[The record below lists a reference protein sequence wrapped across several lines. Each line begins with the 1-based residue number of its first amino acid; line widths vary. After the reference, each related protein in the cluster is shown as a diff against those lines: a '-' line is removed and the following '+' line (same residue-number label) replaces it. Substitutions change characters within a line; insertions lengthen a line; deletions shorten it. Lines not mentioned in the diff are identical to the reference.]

1 MPQQTGSRGR
11 IEDHGHFLRR
21 HFPGAQAA
29 QCPPCRLLANSRWRL
44 ELTEFASGGK
54 PVITLHTASLRGNRR
69 HRQSHRASLIVPD
82 KTMAVGIEDV
92 RLRAT
97 VLPTFRIGDAAVV

>member
-1 MPQQTGSRGR
+1 MSQQTGSRGR
-11 IEDHGHFLRR
+11 IEDYGHFLRR
-21 HFPGAQAA
+21 HLSGTQTA
-29 QCPPCRLLANSRWRL
+29 QCPPCRLLANGRWRL
-44 ELTEFASGGK
+44 ELAEFAPGGK
-54 PVITLHTASLRGNRR
+54 PVVALHATSLRGNRR

-97 VLPTFRIGDAAVV
+97 VLPAFGIGDAA